1 MQPKQKTPEQA
12 LASLM
17 RLASRAEK
25 SSGDA
30 RRLMRGWG
38 IANTDAEKILATLI
52 SQGFI
57 DDERYAAAYTR
68 EKVRLSGWGV
78 YKIRAA
84 LAAKGIAR
92 DIIDGA
98 TAELDPEAMSDRL
111 EKYLERRLPRIKA
124 VTPYELRTKLTRY
137 GLSLG
142 YDYDAV
148 AHAVEKTLKDKLF
161 NLFDA

>member
-1 MQPKQKTPEQA
+1 MQPKKKTPAEA
-12 LASLM
+12 LASLV

-38 IANTDAEKILATLI
+38 IAPADAEKILDELI
-52 SQGFI
+52 ARRFI

-68 EKVRLSGWGV
+68 EKLRTSGWGAH
-78 YKIRAA
+78 KIRAA
-84 LAAKGIAR
+84 LAAKGISR
-92 DIIDGA
+92 EIIA
-98 TAELDPEAMSDRL
+98 TALGEHLDPEAQGGRL

-124 VTPYELRTKLTRY
+124 ATSLELRSRLIRY

-142 YDYDAV
+142 YDYETVGD
-148 AHAVEKTLKDKLF
+148 AVEKIMVND
-161 NLFDA
+161 

>member
-1 MQPKQKTPEQA
+1 MQTIKKQKTPDEA

-38 IANTDAEKILATLI
+38 IAPTDAEKVLAELTAKR
-52 SQGFI
+52 FI

-68 EKVRLSGWGV
+68 EKLRTSGWGAH
-78 YKIRAA
+78 KIRAA
-84 LAAKGIAR
+84 LKAKGISR
-92 DIIDGA
+92 EII
-98 TAELDPEAMSDRL
+98 ENELQNHLDPDAQGGRL

-124 VTPYELRTKLTRY
+124 ATPWELRSRLTRY

-142 YDYDAV
+142 YDYETV
-148 AHAVEKTLKDKLF
+148 AEAVEKIMVND
-161 NLFDA
+161 